1 MLRKIRTTIAIL
13 FWFAVTLLFL
23 DFTGSI
29 HAWLGWMAKLQFF
42 PAVLALNFAV
52 VAVLLLLTFVFGRV
66 YCSLICPLGIF
77 QDAVS
82 WLRGRLHKKDRF
94 RFRFRKEHRIL
105 RYGVLVVFVLVFT
118 LGSASIAALI
128 EPYSAYGRMVNGLLA
143 PLWQWGNNILA
154 AASEHFGSY
163 AFYNKEVWLRSLPL
177 LITAVLTLVVVVVL
191 AWVGGRSWCNNI
203 CPVGTI
209 LGTVS
214 RYSLFGPKINDDKC
228 VGCHLCGRQCKASCI
243 DTVGHKVDM
252 SRCVACFD
260 CVDACHH
267 GAISYGFRY
276 ARKASSASGKTA
288 PAVEKV
294 SPAVEK
300 ASPAAEK
307 VDNGKRA
314 FMAGTALVAGSALLK
329 AQDFGGDGGLA
340 PVVAKQS
347 PKRDKRITPPGS
359 VSLRHMEQHCI
370 ACQLC
375 VGVCPNDVLRPSASL
390 YTLMQPELSFD
401 RGWCRPECTR
411 CSEVCP
417 AGAILKITP
426 EEKSAIHVGHAVV
439 DIWTCVTAN
448 GEKCGNC
455 ARHCPAGAIRMVPN
469 EFDPEGP
476 RTPSV
481 NEERCLGC
489 GACEYVCPVRP
500 LSAIHVEGNLVHHD
514 ERNDSKE

>member
-1 MLRKIRTTIAIL
+1 MLRKIRTTLAIL
-13 FWFAVTLLFL
+13 FCFALALLFL
-23 DFTGSI
+23 DFSGSI
-29 HAWLGWMAKLQFF
+29 HAWLGWMAKVQFF
-42 PAVLALNFAV
+42 PAVLALNFIV
-52 VAVLLLLTFVFGRV
+52 VAALLLLTFVFGRV
-66 YCSLICPLGIF
+66 YCSVICPLGVF

-82 WLRGRLHKKDRF
+82 WLRGRLRKKDRF
-94 RFRFRKEHRIL
+94 RFRFRKEHRLL
-105 RYGVLVVFVLVFT
+105 RYGVLLAFVLAFIF
-118 LGSASIAALI
+118 GAGCFAALI
-128 EPYSAYGRMVNGLLA
+128 EPYSAFGRMVNALAA
-143 PLWQWGNNILA
+143 PLWQWANNGLA
-154 AASEHFGSY
+154 AISEHFSSY

-177 LITAVLTLVVVVVL
+177 LIVSLLTLVVLVVL

-209 LGTVS
+209 LGSVS
-214 RYSLFGPKINDDKC
+214 RYSLFGPKIDAGKC
-228 VGCHLCGRQCKASCI
+228 VGCHLCDRQCKASCI
-243 DTVGHKVDM
+243 NSAEHKVDT

-260 CVDACHH
+260 CVDSCHH
-267 GAISYGFRY
+267 GAIRYGFRY
-276 ARKASSASGKTA
+276 GRKPTK
-288 PAVEKV
+288 
-294 SPAVEK
+294 
-300 ASPAAEK
+300 AAETANK
-307 VDNGKRA
+307 AAETAKPAKETNPDSTRRA
-314 FMAGTALVAGSALLK
+314 FLSATALVAGSALLK

-347 PKRDKRITPPGS
+347 PKRDTRITPPGS
-359 VSLRHMEQHCI
+359 VSLDNMARHCI
-370 ACQLC
+370 SCQLC
-375 VGVCPNDVLRPSASL
+375 VSVCPNDVLRPSSSL
-390 YTLMQPELSFD
+390 LNLMQPELSFD

-417 AGAILKITP
+417 AGAILKISR

-448 GEKCGNC
+448 GESCGNC

-500 LSAIHVEGNLVHHD
+500 LSAIHVEGNVVHHD
-514 ERNDSKE
+514 ERNESK